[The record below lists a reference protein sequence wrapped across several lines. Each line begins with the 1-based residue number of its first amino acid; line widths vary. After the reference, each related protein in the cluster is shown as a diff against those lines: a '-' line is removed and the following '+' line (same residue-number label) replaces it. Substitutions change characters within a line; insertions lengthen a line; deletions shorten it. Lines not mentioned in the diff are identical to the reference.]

1 VSRAAS
7 AAGSATYL
15 YALVRR
21 ARPPAARGAPTGLP
35 GLGPARALGVGPGL
49 WLIAADAP
57 RDAYS
62 EAAIDRGLKDMAWV
76 SGCALAHEAVVEHF
90 AGAGPMLPMKLF
102 TLFASDERARQHVR
116 RRQQAL
122 TKALDKVA
130 GRSEWGVR
138 VSGDGRAPAAATRPA
153 PGPRSGTQFLMAK
166 KAQREEASQQAERAG
181 AAAEGLFQAL
191 AEHADGA
198 TRRPI
203 VVPAAGT
210 RLWLDAA
217 FLVARGRSR
226 SFQAA
231 LKREAQ
237 RLARLGFRVTL
248 TGPWP
253 PYNFVGPIS

>member
-1 VSRAAS
+1 MTRAAS

-21 ARPPAARGAPTGLP
+21 ARPPAVAGAPAGLP
-35 GLGPARALGVGPGL
+35 GLGPARALSVGPGL

-57 RDAYS
+57 RDSYS
-62 EAAIDRGLKDMAWV
+62 AAAIERGLQDMAWV

-90 AGAGPMLPMKLF
+90 AGTAPLLPMKLF
-102 TLFASDERARQHVR
+102 TLFAGDERARQHVR
-116 RRQQAL
+116 RRRAAL
-122 TKALDKVA
+122 AKALDKVA
-130 GRSEWGVR
+130 GRREWGVR
-138 VSGDGRAPAAATRPA
+138 LSGDGRAPAAASRPA

-166 KAQREEASQQAERAG
+166 KAQREQAGQQAEHAS

-203 VVPAAGT
+203 VVPAGGK

-253 PYNFVGPIS
+253 PYNFVASVS